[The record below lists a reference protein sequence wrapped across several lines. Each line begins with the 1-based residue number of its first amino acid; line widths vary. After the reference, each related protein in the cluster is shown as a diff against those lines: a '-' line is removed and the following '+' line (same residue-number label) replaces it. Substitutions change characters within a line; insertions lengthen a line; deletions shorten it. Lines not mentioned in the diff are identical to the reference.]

1 MKMGRIMIL
10 PKYVAIQAYLE
21 STRIAFADMKY
32 IEPLLETMVQKSEI
46 TADIGREILGH
57 KSDVAKTVFNLFQH
71 IGIIKSRL
79 DQETKNEYHSLT
91 NFGRYL
97 LENKKPEQ
105 SIVQPL
111 TPFFLTWLPF
121 KIFLKH
127 LLENTGSDLND
138 IRSTLGS
145 QILKNTTDIKNII
158 KSDIIRRGAYIPF
171 NEMVIGKVLAN
182 IGEYL
187 GLVDFE
193 KNSGPYYLSPLG
205 KYVTNS
211 IDVQNFQFKDL
222 DPSLN
227 PIYLALMDFIDRGLQ
242 NLIVF
247 ADARTINGLKK
258 FYPLYVESMKINHI
272 VNIVYNESNFQA
284 IISPN
289 SAFWKFSQL
298 FSNITYDQIKVL
310 EFNSKVMDYLEV

>member
-1 MKMGRIMIL
+1 MGRIMIL
-10 PKYVAIQAYLE
+10 PKYVAVQAYLE

-32 IEPLLETMVQKSEI
+32 IGPLLERMVQKDEI
-46 TADIGREILGH
+46 TADMGREILGH
-57 KSDVAKTVFNLFQH
+57 KSDVAKTIFNLFQH

-79 DQETKNEYHSLT
+79 DQETNNEYHSLT

-97 LENKKPEQ
+97 LENKKTEQ

-121 KIFLKH
+121 KIFLKF
-127 LLENTGSDLND
+127 LLENPGADLSD
-138 IRSTLGS
+138 IRSSLGS

-171 NEMVIGKVLAN
+171 NEMVIGKVLGN

-211 IDVQNFQFKDL
+211 IDIQNFQFKDL

-227 PIYLALMDFIDRGLQ
+227 PIYLALMDFIDRGLK
-242 NLIVF
+242 NIIVF
-247 ADARTINGLKK
+247 ANQSTISNLKK
-258 FYPLYVESMKINHI
+258 FYSIYIESMKIKHI
-272 VNIVYNESNFQA
+272 VNIVYNVSDFQA
-284 IISPN
+284 IISQD
-289 SAFWKFSQL
+289 SAFWKFSKL

>member
-1 MKMGRIMIL
+1 MGSIMIL

-32 IEPLLETMVQKSEI
+32 IEPLLETMVQKDEI

-71 IGIIKSRL
+71 IGVISSRL
-79 DQETKNEYHSLT
+79 DQETNIEHHSLT

-97 LENKKPEQ
+97 LENKKPQQ

-121 KIFLKH
+121 KIFLKY
-127 LLENTGSDLND
+127 LLENAGSDLNE
-138 IRSTLGS
+138 IRSALGS

-187 GLVDFE
+187 GLVNFE
-193 KNSGPYYLSPLG
+193 KSSGPFYLSPLG

-211 IDVQNFQFKDL
+211 IDLQNFQFKDL
-222 DPSLN
+222 DPNLN
-227 PIYLALMDFIDRGLQ
+227 PISLALMDFIDRGLQ
-242 NLIVF
+242 NIIVF
-247 ADARTINGLKK
+247 ADSRTIEDLKK
-258 FYPLYVESMKINHI
+258 FYPLYIESMKIKHL
-272 VNIVYNESNFQA
+272 VNVVYNESNFQA

-289 SAFWKFSQL
+289 SAFWKFSKL